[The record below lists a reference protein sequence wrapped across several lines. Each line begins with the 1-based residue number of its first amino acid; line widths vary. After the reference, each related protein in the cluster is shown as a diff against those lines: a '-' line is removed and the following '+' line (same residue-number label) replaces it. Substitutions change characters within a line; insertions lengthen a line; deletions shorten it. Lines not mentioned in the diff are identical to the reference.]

1 MILNLSELS
10 DEPLQSQILR
20 QVRAK
25 ILAGDLAEG
34 EALPSIRV
42 LAREQRVSVITV
54 QRAYERLE
62 RDGLIRSRR
71 RRGFFVASISD
82 QSKRERAERQ
92 LKEQIEPIIRN
103 ALAEGLSQEEITQLF
118 NCLLGEMSQ

>member
-103 ALAEGLSQEEITQLF
+103 ALAEGLSREEITQLISH
-118 NCLLGEMSQ
+118 LLEEISQ